1 MIHPADPP
9 PPTVAQLLREL
20 ALPLAALALGI
31 VLFIRTAFS

>member
-9 PPTVAQLLREL
+9 PPSLADLLREL

-31 VLFIRTAFS
+31 ALFVRTAIS